1 MNKITVLI
9 SDDHPVVR
17 AGLRAL
23 LEAAGDIQVVGEAEN
38 GRQAVRKTKELRP
51 DVVLLDLAMP
61 LVNGVE
67 AARQITT
74 EAPPSKVLM
83 LSVYSDDQH
92 VQQAIEAG
100 ATGYL
105 SKKAASNDLLR
116 AIRKARK
123 GIAFFSD
130 QVSKPSKPRPNGALS
145 GDSANTRVPVLSGRQ
160 TQILQ
165 LIAEGNLTREI
176 ASSLRI
182 SRKTVEKHRQS
193 LMDKLDI
200 HEIATLTRYAVSSGV
215 VASNRAP
222 NLPFNAA

>member
-38 GRQAVRKTKELRP
+38 GRQAVRRTKSLRP
-51 DVVLLDLAMP
+51 DVVLLDLEMP
-61 LVNGVE
+61 LVSGVE

-74 EAPPSKVLM
+74 EVSSSKVLM
-83 LSVYSDDQH
+83 LSIYRDNQH
-92 VQQAIEAG
+92 VQQAIDAG

-105 SKKAASNDLLR
+105 SKEAAGSDLLR
-116 AIRKARK
+116 AVRKTRK
-123 GIAFFSD
+123 GIAFFSR
-130 QVSKPSKPRPNGALS
+130 QVSKPSKRRPNGALN
-145 GDSANTRVPVLSGRQ
+145 GHSANTRVPVLTDRQ

-200 HEIATLTRYAVSSGV
+200 HEIATLTRYAVCSGV
-215 VASNRAP
+215 VAASREFNMPSRA
-222 NLPFNAA
+222 A

>member
-38 GRQAVRKTKELRP
+38 GPQAVRRTKSLRP
-51 DVVLLDLAMP
+51 DVVLLDLEMP
-61 LVNGVE
+61 LLNGVE
-67 AARQITT
+67 VARQITT
-74 EAPPSKVLM
+74 QVSSSKVLM

-92 VQQAIEAG
+92 VQQALEAG

-105 SKKAASNDLLR
+105 SKKAAGNDLLG
-116 AIRKARK
+116 AIRKTRK
-123 GIAFFSD
+123 GIPCFSP
-130 QVSKPSKPRPNGALS
+130 QVSKPARQPCNGALN
-145 GDSANTRVPVLSGRQ
+145 GHSASTRAPVLSARQ

-165 LIAEGNLTREI
+165 LIAEGHLTREI
-176 ASSLRI
+176 AASLSI

-222 NLPFNAA
+222 NMPFRAA